1 MGVLRKQGV
10 LDNPERMGRKKLVQC
25 SEHAMDTLPV
35 PVPALAHQCFGDKCS
50 FSCCCCC
57 TGSLGRKEEP
67 FAVPGRKSTFHLQG
81 NAGMSRREYPPA
93 LSCIPCSRA
102 GLPPLPAQGHRAE
115 LLLLPGGHP
124 PQSDPGTPCQQQ
136 PPCPSREGC
145 PRAGGRAG
153 LRQGCASPV

>member
-35 PVPALAHQCFGDKCS
+35 PVPALAHRCFGDKCS

-67 FAVPGRKSTFHLQG
+67 FAVPSRKSTFHLQG
-81 NAGMSRREYPPA
+81 NAGMSRWEYPPA

-102 GLPPLPAQGHRAE
+102 GLPPLPAQEHRAE
-115 LLLLPGGHP
+115 LLLLPGEPSLLRATLGHP
-124 PQSDPGTPCQQQ
+124 ASSSHLVPAGKAA
-136 PPCPSREGC
+136 REQEQ
-145 PRAGGRAG
+145 G
-153 LRQGCASPV
+153 LG